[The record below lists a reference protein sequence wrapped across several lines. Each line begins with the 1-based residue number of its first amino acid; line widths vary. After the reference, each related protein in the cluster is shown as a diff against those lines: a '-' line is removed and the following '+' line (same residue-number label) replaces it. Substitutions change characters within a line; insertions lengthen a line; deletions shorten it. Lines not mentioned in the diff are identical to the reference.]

1 MVEEQVAEQSKKDE
15 AYHAVLRALV
25 QYTSVPFLELVAL
38 TPAKE
43 SKVEEIVDDLER
55 RHYVM
60 VHGKGDPTH
69 EIVTVAPKRYDQ
81 LVRELYF

>member
-1 MVEEQVAEQSKKDE
+1 MIQEAVKKDE
-15 AYHAVLRALV
+15 DYQAVLRALV
-25 QYTSVPFLELVAL
+25 RYTSVPFLELVAL

-55 RHYVM
+55 RRYVM

-69 EIVTVAPKRYDQ
+69 QIVTVAPQRYDQ
-81 LVRELYF
+81 LVRELYV